1 MKMYSNDKME
11 ILKNNRDYILRHL
24 QELQADLE
32 DFSDE
37 ELVEHRDCM
46 LERVNSCLNAIGE
59 DEEDNESYC

>member
-1 MKMYSNDKME
+1 MKMYRNDKME

-32 DFSDE
+32 DFSNE

-46 LERVNSCLNAIGE
+46 LERVNSCLIAIGE
-59 DEEDNESYC
+59 CEKDNEDYC

>member
-1 MKMYSNDKME
+1 MYSNDKTE

-32 DFSDE
+32 DFSNE

-46 LERVNSCLNAIGE
+46 LERVNSCLIAIGE
-59 DEEDNESYC
+59 CEEDNEDYC

>member
-1 MKMYSNDKME
+1 MYSNDKTE

-24 QELQADLE
+24 QELQANLE

-46 LERVNSCLNAIGE
+46 LERVDLCLIAIGE
-59 DEEDNESYC
+59 SEEDNEGYC